1 MEKEDPGLIRVIA
14 LEDCAF
20 PRKGSHRFERVKTK
34 RQLPYQSG
42 KDQLGMNI
50 KRGERNGGEAEAEVR
65 FLFTGRAS
73 LRAPYPSRIN
83 LQ

>member
-42 KDQLGMNI
+42 KD
-50 KRGERNGGEAEAEVR
+50 REED
-65 FLFTGRAS
+65 
-73 LRAPYPSRIN
+73 SRRVTPCAQIN
-83 LQ
+83 SRSR